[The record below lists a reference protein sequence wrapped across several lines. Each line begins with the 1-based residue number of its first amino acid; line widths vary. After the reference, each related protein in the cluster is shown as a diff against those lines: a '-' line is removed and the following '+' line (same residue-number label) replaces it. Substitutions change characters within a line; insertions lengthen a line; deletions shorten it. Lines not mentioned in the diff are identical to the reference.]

1 MVSFHSTYPVQ
12 KAVFRRANL
21 KHSRASMHGIAMD
34 METKL
39 ILAFRFSASY
49 TNSTPINDND
59 SSRCTDTS
67 ETRDSIEMVSMLT
80 DADKLNN
87 NTRRMRAKSPA
98 SASSG
103 TTTKHTLTKTT
114 SLCRSSSVGDV
125 KAHNKSKTANAHSR
139 SSSAS
144 QSASTD
150 VFINNHHHSSN
161 RINGG
166 TGTLAGTTPGKQ
178 QQPSNHKA
186 TLNAVQAKED
196 AKTKADNKKNELA
209 EKKKKEKAR
218 LKAEKEAKKVE

>member
-1 MVSFHSTYPVQ
+1 
-12 KAVFRRANL
+12 
-21 KHSRASMHGIAMD
+21 

-67 ETRDSIEMVSMLT
+67 EARDSIEMVSMLT

-103 TTTKHTLTKTT
+103 TTTKHSLTKTT

-150 VFINNHHHSSN
+150 VFISNHHHSSN

-166 TGTLAGTTPGKQ
+166 TGTLAGTTPGKQQ